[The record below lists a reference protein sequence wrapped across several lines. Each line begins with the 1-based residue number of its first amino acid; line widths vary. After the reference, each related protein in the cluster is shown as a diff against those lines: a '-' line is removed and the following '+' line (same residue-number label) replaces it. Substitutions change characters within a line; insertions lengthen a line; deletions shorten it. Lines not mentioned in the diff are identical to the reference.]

1 MNKRPLLDCVAIVG
15 KIPSRYE
22 GEKTYISTGAVSCD
36 HIDYTQ
42 AEQVT
47 YENRPSRANL
57 SVSEGDILFAKMQG
71 TKKTLPIDATLA
83 EYLFSTGFYALRADT
98 SLILPEILAHFLS
111 SDQFLTQKDKNCS
124 GATQKA
130 LTNTGL
136 KKITIQLPEIKE
148 QQILATQLSTIEK
161 ITAARHKQLAM
172 MDELV
177 KSRFV
182 EMFGDLRTNPFHW
195 PLVKI
200 RDISTFL
207 KSGLS
212 RKLSAN
218 DIGLPVIRSNNIQNG
233 KFDSTD
239 IKFWY
244 KKDPQGANT
253 SNYILDDGDILVN
266 FINSAS
272 QIGKTAVFKSIGR
285 ECIYTTNIFRMKL
298 STNCDPVYY
307 NWFAMTDYY
316 FHQLQNIIQPA
327 VNQSSFTTSRFLELN
342 IPLPPLLL
350 QQQFADFVSRVDS
363 VKGSVEKSLQ
373 ELETL
378 KQSLL
383 QQYFS

>member
-98 SLILPEILAHFLS
+98 SLILPEILSHFLS
-111 SDQFLTQKDKNCS
+111 SEQFLTQKDKNCS

-148 QQILATQLSTIEK
+148 QQILATQLSTIET

-182 EMFGDLRTNPFHW
+182 ELFGDPIINSMKWPKALIGDNCFVTKLAGFEYSKYIHYADSGDVVMVKAQNVKNGRLNHKELSFISKEVSDSLPRSQLAAGDIVMTYVGANIGDVAIVDDEYRYHLAPNVAKIKPNSNIYNPVYFMYM
-195 PLVKI
+195 LI
-200 RDISTFL
+200 FL
-207 KSGLS
+207 NSYIVQNSADTAKAALGMERI
-212 RKLSAN
+212 RKLN
-218 DIGLPVIRSNNIQNG
+218 
-233 KFDSTD
+233 
-239 IKFWY
+239 
-244 KKDPQGANT
+244 
-253 SNYILDDGDILVN
+253 
-266 FINSAS
+266 
-272 QIGKTAVFKSIGR
+272 VFV
-285 ECIYTTNIFRMKL
+285 
-298 STNCDPVYY
+298 P
-307 NWFAMTDYY
+307 
-316 FHQLQNIIQPA
+316 
-327 VNQSSFTTSRFLELN
+327 
-342 IPLPPLLL
+342 PLPL
-350 QQQFADFVSRVDS
+350 QQQFADFVSRVDG

>member
-98 SLILPEILAHFLS
+98 SLILPEILSHFLS

-172 MDELV
+172 LDELV

-182 EMFGDLRTNPFHW
+182 ELFGDPIINSMKWPKALIGDNCFVTKLAGFEYSKYIHYADSGDVVMVKAQNVKNGRLNHKELSFISKEVSDSLPRSQLAAGDIVMTYVGANIGDVAIVDDEYRYHLAPNVAKIKPNSNIYNPVYFMYM
-195 PLVKI
+195 LI
-200 RDISTFL
+200 FL
-207 KSGLS
+207 NSYIVQNSADTAKAALGMERI
-212 RKLSAN
+212 RKLN
-218 DIGLPVIRSNNIQNG
+218 
-233 KFDSTD
+233 
-239 IKFWY
+239 
-244 KKDPQGANT
+244 
-253 SNYILDDGDILVN
+253 
-266 FINSAS
+266 
-272 QIGKTAVFKSIGR
+272 VFV
-285 ECIYTTNIFRMKL
+285 
-298 STNCDPVYY
+298 P
-307 NWFAMTDYY
+307 
-316 FHQLQNIIQPA
+316 
-327 VNQSSFTTSRFLELN
+327 
-342 IPLPPLLL
+342 PLPL
-350 QQQFADFVSRVDS
+350 QQQFADFVSRVDG